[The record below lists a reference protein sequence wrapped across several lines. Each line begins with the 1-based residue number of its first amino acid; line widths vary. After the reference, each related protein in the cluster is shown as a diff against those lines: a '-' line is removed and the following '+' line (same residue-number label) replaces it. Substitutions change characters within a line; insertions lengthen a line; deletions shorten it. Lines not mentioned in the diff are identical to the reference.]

1 MKRIRSIVLVLFVV
15 IALGS
20 ISVSYACDHEAEFV
34 ENESE

>member
-20 ISVSYACDHEAEFV
+20 IRLSSACDHEAESV